1 MQIQVHTDNHIDAS
15 SDFVQRVEEI
25 LTEKLQRFG
34 SRITRIEVHF
44 TDENSAAKS
53 GPDDKKCVLE
63 ARLNGMQPV
72 AVSATAPNLIATL
85 RGAID
90 KLRSLLD
97 STLGKLNA

>member
-1 MQIQVHTDNHIDAS
+1 MQIQVHTDNHLDVS
-15 SDFVQRVEEI
+15 SDFVQTVEEM
-25 LTEKLQRFG
+25 LSEKLQRFS

-44 TDENSAAKS
+44 TDENSSAKS

-63 ARLNGMQPV
+63 ARLNGLQPV
-72 AVSATAPNLIATL
+72 AVSATAPSLIPTL